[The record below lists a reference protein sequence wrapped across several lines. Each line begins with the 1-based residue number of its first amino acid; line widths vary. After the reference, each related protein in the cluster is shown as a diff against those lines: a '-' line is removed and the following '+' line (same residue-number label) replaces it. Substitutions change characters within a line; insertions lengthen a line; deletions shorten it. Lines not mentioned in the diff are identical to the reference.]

1 MITTLVF
8 RDGRHHTHNPPV
20 ETLSSLRA
28 EPGVM
33 LWVDLSAPTPEET
46 AAVLERAFALHPVV
60 IEDCTTDSPLPK
72 IDPFDDY
79 LHIVVHAVDYSKTD
93 KFTTTDLDL
102 ILGKNFLVTFHRQ
115 SLRIVQQVL
124 ERHGRTGHGAQ
135 PVRGPDRFAHT
146 LLDQLVEAYKPALEE
161 LRADLEAIEEAVL
174 GEAEP
179 HELFPQVT
187 ALRKD
192 LAALRQIVRP
202 QRAVAV
208 ELAQGK
214 LGFIR
219 PVILPYLRDLAE
231 DFARIEGQASV
242 WGDQLILSFRLYLK
256 RSTHQT
262 NEGIKMI
269 TGLTALTMPPI
280 LVGGWFGM
288 NFRAMPELTP
298 VWAYPVAAAATFG
311 FTAALYFYLRRK
323 RWL

>member
-8 RDGRHHTHNPPV
+8 RDGRHQAHNPPV
-20 ETLSSLRA
+20 DALAALRA
-28 EPGVM
+28 DPGVM
-33 LWVDLSAPTPEET
+33 LWIDLSEPTPEET
-46 AAVLERAFALHPVV
+46 TAVLERVFALHPVV

-72 IDPFDDY
+72 IDAFDDY

-115 SLRIVQQVL
+115 PLRLVQQVL
-124 ERHGRTGHGAQ
+124 ERYGRSGAGAQ

-192 LAALRQIVRP
+192 LATLRQIVRP

-214 LGFIR
+214 PGFIR

-231 DFARIEGQASV
+231 DFARIEGQASG

-262 NEGIKMI
+262 NEGIKML
-269 TGLTALTMPPI
+269 TGLTALTTPPI
-280 LVGGWFGM
+280 LIGGWFGM
-288 NFRAMPELTP
+288 NFRAMPELAP
-298 VWAYPVAAAATFG
+298 AWAYPVAALATFG
-311 FTAALYFYLRRK
+311 FTTALYFYLRRR